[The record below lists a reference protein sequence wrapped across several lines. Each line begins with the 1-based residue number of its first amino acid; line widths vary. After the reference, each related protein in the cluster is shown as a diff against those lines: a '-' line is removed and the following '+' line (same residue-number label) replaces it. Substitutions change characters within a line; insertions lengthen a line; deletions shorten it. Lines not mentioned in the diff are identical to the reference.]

1 MIVKHIKSPVVR
13 IGLIILASAMLIFLL
28 FISTFYMGLW
38 GKIPSKSELSGYKY
52 QKATEV
58 FSADSILIGK
68 YYLHDRQP
76 ITYEAFPEHLI
87 QALVSIED
95 ERFFDHS
102 GIDYKSLFRV
112 AVKTILL
119 QDESAGGG
127 STISQQLAKNLY
139 PRTERGKI
147 SLLAH
152 KVKEMIIARRL
163 ETVFDKKDVL
173 QHYLNTV
180 SFGDNT
186 FGIESASLKFFNKHT
201 KELHTEEAATLVG
214 MLKAT
219 YGYNPR
225 IFPENSKNRRDLVL
239 SSMARNEYISE
250 AQRDSLARLP
260 LVLDYR
266 EYEYNSGL
274 APYFREEVRKRLL
287 EWSKAQKEQGNE
299 YNIYTS
305 GLKVYTTLDFKMQK
319 SAEEAMEEHMSTLQ
333 KQFEKSYGKDAPWLI
348 NKSLMDKII
357 RASVPYKKM
366 IKNGKSHEKA
376 IDSMNQKKTMTLAS
390 WEGDKTSEASIID
403 SIRHYTKFLN
413 TGSLS
418 MDPHTGEVKTW
429 IGGVN
434 YKYYKYDHVSQS
446 KRQVGSAFKPIVYMA
461 ALESGMDPCS
471 YFSAEEVAYKNLEG
485 WSPGNSGD
493 KDEVYLNY
501 SLTEALSNSVNTVA
515 VKVLEKTG
523 ITKVIEQAKKMGI
536 DATLPKLPSL
546 ALGTGEIGLD
556 QMAGAYCSF
565 VNAGVPM
572 QPFFMKSISDNNDS
586 ILETFNPDTPMK
598 AAFSK
603 ENGEIILEMMK
614 ATIDAGTA
622 SRIRSEYGL
631 KNDIAGKTG
640 TTQNNKDAWF
650 AAITPNLVHITWV
663 GLEHHEIGFRNTSLG
678 QGSSAALP
686 IFALWM
692 KHMNQDSYFDG
703 ITKAKFSTPD
713 PEVLAKLDCEPV
725 KRDGFFKRLFKNP
738 NKKKTRR
745 FKEDGHP

>member
-1 MIVKHIKSPVVR
+1 MILKQIKSPAIR
-13 IGLIILASAMLIFLL
+13 IGLIVGASVLLLFLL
-28 FISTFYMGLW
+28 FISSVYMGVW
-38 GKIPSKSELSGYKY
+38 GKLPSKTELSGYKY

-58 FSADSILIGK
+58 FTADSILIGK

-76 ITYEAFPEHLI
+76 ITYQSFPRHLI
-87 QALVSIED
+87 DALVSIED

-102 GIDYKSLFRV
+102 GIDYRSLFRV

-139 PRTERGKI
+139 PRSESGKI
-147 SLLAH
+147 GLVVH

-163 ETVFDKKDVL
+163 ETVFDKKEVL

-201 KELHTEEAATLVG
+201 RELQTEEAATLVG

-219 YGYNPR
+219 YDYNPR
-225 IFPENSKNRRDLVL
+225 IFPESGKNRRDLVL
-239 SSMARNEYISE
+239 YSMAKNDYVSE
-250 AQRDSLARLP
+250 EQRDSLTDLP
-260 LVLDYR
+260 LKLDYR

-274 APYFREEVRKRLL
+274 APYFREEVRKRLMA
-287 EWSKAQKEQGNE
+287 WSKDQKEQGNE

-319 SAEEAMEEHMSTLQ
+319 GAEEAMVEHMSHLQ
-333 KQFEKSYGKDAPWLI
+333 EQFEKSYGKNAPWLT
-348 NKSLMDKII
+348 NKTLMDKII
-357 RASVPYKKM
+357 RGSIPYKKM
-366 IKNGKSHEKA
+366 IKNGISPQQA
-376 IDSMNQKKTMTLAS
+376 IDSMNQKRTMTLAS
-390 WEGDKTSEASIID
+390 WEGEKETEASIID
-403 SIRHYTKFLN
+403 SITHYTKFLN

-471 YFSAEEVAYKNLEG
+471 YFSAEEVTYKNLEG

-501 SLTEALSNSVNTVA
+501 SMKEALSNSVNTVA

-523 ITKVIEQAKKMGI
+523 ITKVISQANKMGI
-536 DATLPKLPSL
+536 DASLPKQPSL
-546 ALGTGEIGLD
+546 ALGTGEIGLN

-565 VNAGVPM
+565 VNDGIPM
-572 QPFFMKSISDNNDS
+572 EPFFLKSISDNNDS
-586 ILETFNPDTPMK
+586 ILETFSPATPLK

-614 ATIDAGTA
+614 STVNEGTA
-622 SRIRSEYGL
+622 ARIRSEYGL

-650 AAITPNLVHITWV
+650 AAVTPNLVHITWV

-692 KHMNQDSYFDG
+692 KHMNQDPYFDAV
-703 ITKAKFSTPD
+703 TKAKFATPD
-713 PEVLAKLDCEPV
+713 PEVMEKLDCEPV

-738 NKKKTRR
+738 NRKKTRK
-745 FKEDGHP
+745 FKEDGAP